1 MRSFIAQSKKLWS
14 ETGKRPSKKSSDS
27 AFLKNVHHAHFIQVK
42 RHNIKQ
48 QAARRE
54 PSAVL
59 YLLHGKCA

>member
-14 ETGKRPSKKSSDS
+14 ETGKRPSKKVSGS
-27 AFLKNVHHAHFIQVK
+27 AFLRNVHDAHFIQIK
-42 RHNIKQ
+42 QCNIK

-54 PSAVL
+54 PPAVL